1 MSKIDWG
8 VDHLCDIIMP
18 LTNVQRVADQQAFN
32 EPSIERT
39 KIILDACKRS
49 QQRLEEF
56 IQVLENETSNL

>member
-1 MSKIDWG
+1 MLKIDWG

-32 EPSIERT
+32 EPSVERT

-49 QQRLEEF
+49 RQRLDDF
-56 IQVLENETSNL
+56 IQELESEITNI